1 MIKKAITKKETPV
14 DWERLAK
21 NLQEALAKEMRVTQD
36 LENENAELLMEI
48 YKHQGVIIYLEKKR
62 GNDPV

>member
-14 DWERLAK
+14 DWERLVK

-36 LENENAELLMEI
+36 LEKERDELLVEVFR
-48 YKHQGVIIYLEKKR
+48 HQGVIIYLEKKR
-62 GNDPV
+62 GTNPV

>member
-21 NLQEALAKEMRVTQD
+21 NLQEALAKEMKVTQD
-36 LENENAELLMEI
+36 LEKECDELLVEVFR
-48 YKHQGVIIYLEKKR
+48 HQGVIIYLEKK
-62 GNDPV
+62 NKTSV